1 MGSVRS
7 AGNVTVITC
16 NLPRNLRQGKI
27 EKLRVIYVYFKFIL
41 SFLKSTLTGLIT
53 ADKEYICDVDDTDV
67 LSFIHSGHFYSTS
80 SSPLL
85 LRGAPNYSP
94 DTVSEFHAEAH
105 RQLLVKDLPQRSI
118 WRLEQESNPQPSS

>member
-1 MGSVRS
+1 LGGILGTGSVRS

-67 LSFIHSGHFYSTS
+67 LSFIHSAHFYSAS
-80 SSPLL
+80 SSPLY
-85 LRGAPNYSP
+85 YSEALP
-94 DTVSEFHAEAH
+94 TTARILYTGVSRRSAQATVGKGLA
-105 RQLLVKDLPQRSI
+105 QGP
-118 WRLEQESNPQPSS
+118 